1 MVGFGFWVGVS
12 PGGKQ
17 DSGGTKFVQQIGWG
31 MIKMARKMQNWMM
44 ESQVAK
50 TGKNYK

>member
-12 PGGKQ
+12 PGGGRTLRVRNLYSKLA
-17 DSGGTKFVQQIGWG
+17 GG
-31 MIKMARKMQNWMM
+31 MIKMARKMQNWKMG
-44 ESQVAK
+44 SQVAK